1 MYRGFK
7 VSDLSFNNE
16 EEYHRI
22 GKTIF
27 DGFNLEA
34 YNSLKKYISIN
45 GVLDGEKMQEDW
57 FPSIKAHVFISH
69 SHNDRDLAITF
80 AGFLKKE
87 FQIIAFIDSC
97 IWGYAN
103 DLLKLLDNKYCKID
117 GKNSYQYDLRNYS
130 TSHVHMML
138 STALTKMI
146 DKTECLFFINTPN
159 SIIASEIEEKTLSP
173 WIYAEI
179 ETSKMIRV
187 SRPKRPIRKKFSGGV
202 LEKANESLLI
212 KYPINSGHLTEVEP
226 EKLNKI
232 PTTTNP
238 EDALDKLY
246 ELYPIK
252 KLL

>member
-7 VSDLSFNNE
+7 ISDLGFNNE

-27 DGFNLEA
+27 DGFNIEA
-34 YNSLKKYISIN
+34 HNSLKKYVSIN
-45 GVLDGEKMQEDW
+45 GVLDGAKMQEDW
-57 FPSIKAHVFISH
+57 FPSINAHVFISH

-87 FQIIAFIDSC
+87 FQIISFIDSC

-103 DLLKLLDNKYCKID
+103 DLLKLLDNKYCKIE

-159 SIIASEIEEKTLSP
+159 SILASEIEEKTLSP
-173 WIYAEI
+173 WIYSEI

-187 SRPKRPIRKKFSGGV
+187 NLPYRPSQKMFSGGK
-202 LEKANESLLI
+202 LNEADERLLI
-212 KYPINSGHLTEVEP
+212 KYPIDSGHLTEIEP
-226 EKLNKI
+226 AAFNEISK
-232 PTTTNP
+232 TTKP
-238 EDALDKLY
+238 EDALDGLY
-246 ELYPIK
+246 ELFPIK
-252 KLL
+252 K

>member
-7 VSDLSFNNE
+7 ISDLGFNNE

-27 DGFNLEA
+27 DGFNIEA
-34 YNSLKKYISIN
+34 HNSLKKYVSIS
-45 GVLDGEKMQEDW
+45 GVLDGAKMQEDW
-57 FPSIKAHVFISH
+57 FPSIHAHVFISH

-87 FQIIAFIDSC
+87 FQIISFIDSC

-103 DLLKLLDNKYCKID
+103 DLLRLLDNKYCKID

-159 SIIASEIEEKTLSP
+159 SILASEIEEKTLSP

-187 SRPKRPIRKKFSGGV
+187 NLPSRPSRKMFSGG
-202 LEKANESLLI
+202 KINEADARLLI
-212 KYPINSGHLTEVEP
+212 KYPIDSGHLTEIEP
-226 EKLNKI
+226 AALNKI
-232 PTTTNP
+232 SKTTIP
-238 EDALDKLY
+238 EDALDGLY
-246 ELYPIK
+246 ELFPIK
-252 KLL
+252 K